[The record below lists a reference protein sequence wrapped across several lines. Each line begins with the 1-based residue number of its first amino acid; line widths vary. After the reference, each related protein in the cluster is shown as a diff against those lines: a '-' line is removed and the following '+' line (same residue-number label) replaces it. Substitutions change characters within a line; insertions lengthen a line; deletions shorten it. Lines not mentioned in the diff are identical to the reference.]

1 MPKSATKPRR
11 KTRDAVM
18 PIRVRKEDRDLI
30 DRAADLLGK
39 SRSEFV
45 LETARREAQTV
56 LAEQTRIVL
65 SAEEWKEFI
74 AELDRPAKDNQ
85 RLRELMARKPIWER

>member
-1 MPKSATKPRR
+1 
-11 KTRDAVM
+11 M

-56 LAEQTRIVL
+56 LAEQTVFKL
-65 SAEEWKEFI
+65 DAKQWNAFI
-74 AELDRPAKDNQ
+74 EALDAPPKDNAG
-85 RLRELMARKPIWER
+85 LRDLFRRKAPWES